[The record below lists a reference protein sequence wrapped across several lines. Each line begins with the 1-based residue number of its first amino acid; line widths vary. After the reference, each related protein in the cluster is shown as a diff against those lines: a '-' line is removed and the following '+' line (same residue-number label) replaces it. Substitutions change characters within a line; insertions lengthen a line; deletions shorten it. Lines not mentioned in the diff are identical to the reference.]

1 MRIFIKK
8 IRRKLAKP
16 RPLLSENE
24 KELACLPLDGHK
36 ISVETALNSRCC
48 SDHDDDPELFHWGMF
63 DSSKKLSEETIE
75 TLADLA
81 RCCRLTR
88 YRPEIH
94 RTNNILTFLVDGN
107 LSGIHKK
114 WAMVECGMQQQ
125 ACALACAA
133 SGAGM
138 VFKGMGDDGTLLST
152 GELAAVQIM
161 IDAMKPS
168 YDGSYWSNQSPAGR
182 KPWLPGNLPDP
193 TREGDTPLL
202 QTLASLPISHH
213 GCRSLTDQ
221 AIGQLLWAARGRTPH
236 LYKSRPWGMTIP
248 ASRGDQNISK
258 VYLLKHRELS
268 LYINQLRNRP
278 THSLQ
283 LSNRMSDDVESK
295 LFSLLPRSEQIII
308 LTANES
314 SSRAC
319 WEIGY
324 QLLNILVQ
332 AYALDLDYCAIF
344 LDDRQGEIGNLLRV
358 SPPIAAV
365 CLT

>member
-8 IRRKLAKP
+8 IRKRLAKP
-16 RPLLSENE
+16 RPLLSENK
-24 KELACLPLDGHK
+24 KELACLPLDGYK
-36 ISVETALNSRCC
+36 VSVETALNSRCC
-48 SDHDDDPELFHWGMF
+48 SDYDGDPELFHWGMF
-63 DSSKKLSEETIE
+63 DYTKKLPEETIR

-88 YRPEIH
+88 YRSEIQIVY
-94 RTNNILTFLVDGN
+94 NILTFLVDGH
-107 LSGIHKK
+107 LSGIQKK
-114 WAMVECGMQQQ
+114 WAMVESGMQQQ

-138 VFKGMGDDGTLLST
+138 VFKGMGDNGTLLSAR
-152 GELAAVQIM
+152 ELATMRIM

-168 YDGSYWSNQSPAGR
+168 YDGSYWSNQPPAGR
-182 KPWLPGNLPDP
+182 KPWLPGNLPEP

-202 QTLASLPISHH
+202 QTLASLQINHH

-248 ASRGDQNISK
+248 TSRGEQDISK

-268 LYINQLRNRP
+268 LYINQSRNRP
-278 THSLQ
+278 THSFQ
-283 LSNRMSDDVESK
+283 LSNRISDDVERK

-308 LTANES
+308 LTTNES
-314 SSRAC
+314 SGRAY

-332 AYALDLDYCAIF
+332 AYALDLDYRAIL
-344 LDDRQGEIGNLLRV
+344 LDDGQGEIGNLLKV